1 MRVLLIDDDP
11 INNIVNQKLLKK
23 FNPHL
28 EITEFLNAK
37 EALRFLEDSSTVP
50 EVILLDINMPE
61 MNGWE
66 FLGAYQALRLNCRLY
81 LLTSSIAQE
90 DMKRA
95 KSFPEV
101 VDFLVKPL
109 DQHKIKRIFT

>member
-1 MRVLLIDDDP
+1 
-11 INNIVNQKLLKK
+11 
-23 FNPHL
+23 
-28 EITEFLNAK
+28 
-37 EALRFLEDSSTVP
+37 
-50 EVILLDINMPE
+50 MPE

-66 FLGAYQALRLNCRLY
+66 FLGAYQQFHLDCRLY

-101 VDFLVKPL
+101 IDFLVKPL